1 MIYDKADAQRCLD
14 SSKWLIEQHRT
25 ELELLVADRKEALR
39 VLGLEEDPDGLV

>member
-14 SSKWLIEQHRT
+14 ATKRLIKEHRT
-25 ELELLVADRKEALR
+25 ELASFVADRKEALQ